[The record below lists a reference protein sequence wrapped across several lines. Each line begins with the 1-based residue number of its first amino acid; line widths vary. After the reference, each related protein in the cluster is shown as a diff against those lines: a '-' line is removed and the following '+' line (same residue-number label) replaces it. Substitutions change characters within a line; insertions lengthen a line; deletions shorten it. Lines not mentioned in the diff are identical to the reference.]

1 MSRAVAS
8 TTPYQ
13 LMPALSAAD
22 YVALKNSIAANGV
35 LVAVELDRDGHVI
48 DGHHRVRACQ
58 ELGIKDFPRVVQAG
72 LTAKECR
79 ERALILNLT
88 RRQLT
93 RSQRADAV
101 AKLKALGWSNRRIAE
116 ATGASEAT
124 VRRDVKGASIDAR
137 GRVTGKDGKTYPSK
151 RRPTS
156 IAVTNTREQNR
167 AIAAL
172 NALEASEHGLPGGLT
187 PLHRAEKLVRIAR
200 SPDIDPTPRR
210 SRIRDI
216 HIHHAAIDKLP
227 VKPHSV
233 AAILTDPPYTKRDLR
248 IWHTLGEKA
257 AEWLEPG
264 GTLLA
269 YTGAFYLP
277 TILEALGDHL
287 AYRWTIAALRQG
299 QHVMVRGRKVSSA
312 WVPIVVLTTLGAE
325 DKGLHLNDVVY
336 PVPDEGRSIHPWQK
350 AITETEILLSRV
362 APPGSLVVDPFLG
375 SGTTALAARN
385 RGCRFIGG
393 DIDRRHVNT
402 ARKRLA
408 ESKQ

>member
-1 MSRAVAS
+1 VS
-8 TTPYQ
+8 TETPYQ
-13 LMPALSAAD
+13 LMLALSTTD
-22 YVALKNSIAANGV
+22 YLALKNSIAENGV

-48 DGHHRVRACQ
+48 DGHHRVRACE
-58 ELGIKDFPRVVQAG
+58 ELGIKDFPRVIQAG
-72 LTAKECR
+72 LSAKECR

-88 RRQLT
+88 RRQLS
-93 RSQRADAV
+93 RAQRADAV
-101 AKLKALGWSNRRIAE
+101 AKLRALGWSNRRIAE

-124 VRRDVKGASIDAR
+124 VRRDARGASIDAR

-167 AIAAL
+167 AITAL
-172 NALEASEHGLPGGLT
+172 NALEASEDGLPGGLT

-200 SPDIDPTPRR
+200 SPDIDPAPRR
-210 SRIRDI
+210 TRLRDI
-216 HIHHAAIDKLP
+216 HIHHAAIDNLP

-233 AAILTDPPYTKRDLR
+233 DVILTDPPYTKRDLP

-257 AEWLEPG
+257 AEWLKPG

-277 TILEALGDHL
+277 TILDVLGEHL

-299 QHVMVRGRKVSSA
+299 QQVMVRGRKVSSA
-312 WVPIVVLTTLGAE
+312 WVPIVVFTTAGYE
-325 DKGLHLNDVVY
+325 EKGRHLADVLL
-336 PVPDEGRSIHPWQK
+336 PVPNEGKEHHPWQK
-350 AITETEILLSRV
+350 AVAETEILLSRI
-362 APPGSLVVDPFLG
+362 APPGSLIVDPFLG
-375 SGTTALAARN
+375 SGTTAIAARN

-393 DIDRRHVNT
+393 DIDKRHVNT
-402 ARKRLA
+402 ARKRLEA
-408 ESKQ
+408 AD